1 MKNKIKYQQTFAR
14 LTASEDIIQEVL
26 QMKENK
32 KYRHMKKSTALIAAA
47 ILLMGT
53 TGVAYA
59 ATGGD
64 LAKLWDKISFT
75 IDRKEADVHDYLE
88 TDENGDSFIVVE
100 GEKNSL
106 AISLASDADA
116 DLNDFALDIDTS
128 LLDADLEK
136 QAYPFTVLAENEHL
150 YLIPD
155 GTENKVDITAEAAS
169 SKGYEYTWTNE
180 DGTET
185 TAIVLGTPEGHC
197 VSFG

>member
-1 MKNKIKYQQTFAR
+1 MKNKTKYQQTFAR
-14 LTASEDIIQEVL
+14 LTASEDTIQEVL

-32 KYRHMKKSTALIAAA
+32 KYRHIKKSTALIAAA
-47 ILLMGT
+47 MLLMGT

-64 LAKLWDKISFT
+64 LTKLWEKIT
-75 IDRKEADVHDYLE
+75 LIVDGETADVNAYLE
-88 TDENGDSFIVVE
+88 TDESGNSHLAFE
-100 GEKNSL
+100 GKSGSMAITL
-106 AISLASDADA
+106 APDVDM
-116 DLNDFALDIDTS
+116 DLMDLTLNIDTS
-128 LLDADLEK
+128 LLDAAPGE
-136 QAYPFTVLAENEHL
+136 QAYPFSVLAENERL

-155 GTENKVDITAEAAS
+155 STEAKVDITTEAAS
-169 SKGYEYTWTNE
+169 SKGYAYTWTNA